1 MRGRVDF
8 IPQTRVLLVEDHEL
22 IAESVRR
29 ALNTEPDVDVVGC
42 EGTVEAGVRAA
53 TDVRPDVVVMDY
65 RLPDGTGAE
74 AAARIKALLPETQIV
89 MLTGSATAATL
100 ADALRAG
107 CSGFVSKESH
117 FDELVSTIRA
127 VVAGELRLPQCLVN
141 DLAAHLR
148 PRASTLGD
156 DLSTRE
162 LEVLQLLAS
171 GASTPEIVDTL
182 MLSVHTVRNHIR
194 NIMAKLQVSSRLQA
208 VALAT
213 RLGIVP
219 TQPMVNRAST

>member
-1 MRGRVDF
+1 VECHK
-8 IPQTRVLLVEDHEL
+8 IRVLLVEDHDL

-29 ALNTEPDVDVVGC
+29 ALNAEPDFDVVGC

-53 TDVRPDVVVMDY
+53 IDVRPDVVVMDY

-74 AAARIKALLPETQIV
+74 AAARIKELLPETQVV
-89 MLTGSATAATL
+89 MLTGAATAATL

-107 CSGFVSKESH
+107 CSGFVSKEGP
-117 FDELVSTIRA
+117 FDELISTIRA
-127 VVAGELRLPQCLVN
+127 VVAGELRLPQHLVN

-148 PRASTLGD
+148 PGPSTLGD

-162 LEVLQLLAS
+162 LEVLRLLAS

-219 TQPMVNRAST
+219 AQPL